1 MAFVGRQS
9 IAHFLSAQCDD
20 PKARRRP
27 QSRRSRAY
35 KMFVRT
41 IDKAFRAGHA
51 RILTEAAHQM
61 RTDRK
66 GDEMRAC
73 HATLPCVFAAVQAL
87 GAGS

>member
-1 MAFVGRQS
+1 M
-9 IAHFLSAQCDD
+9 
-20 PKARRRP
+20 
-27 QSRRSRAY
+27 
-35 KMFVRT
+35 
-41 IDKAFRAGHA
+41 DKTLQIGHA